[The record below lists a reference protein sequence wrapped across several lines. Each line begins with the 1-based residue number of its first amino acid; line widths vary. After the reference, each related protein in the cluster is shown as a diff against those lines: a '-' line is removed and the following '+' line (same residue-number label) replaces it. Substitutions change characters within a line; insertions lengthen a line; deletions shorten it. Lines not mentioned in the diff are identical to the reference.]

1 MLIRG
6 EIVKSTF
13 TFIISDP
20 EVVFRF
26 CFKCLDPELCFPMC
40 VHFRSRSYEFEFP
53 LQPNRRNSSNFTAK
67 NILLTF
73 QMEQKG
79 TFYEKK

>member
-53 LQPNRRNSSNFTAK
+53 LQPK
-67 NILLTF
+67 
-73 QMEQKG
+73 
-79 TFYEKK
+79 